1 MRICG
6 RAPGGKD
13 LTCIH
18 VSVLY
23 MLCMLTPLVH
33 PCVCALAQQL
43 LLAHVL
49 GLAMGLAGA
58 RQGGRVMKYARAFV
72 QIAYWKSVFQK

>member
-6 RAPGGKD
+6 RAPGRKD

-23 MLCMLTPLVH
+23 MCMLTPLIH

-58 RQGGRVMKYARAFV
+58 RQGGSVMKYARAFV
-72 QIAYWKSVFQK
+72 QIAYCKSVFQK